1 MKKAPTVVRDDI
13 ATAKKRMHAKIGGGS
28 EINRLESY
36 VDVDEHV
43 DRMTAGLYG
52 IERGLLVLT
61 DRRLIFIKDH
71 MMSKTAEDF
80 PLRNI
85 TSVAWQSE
93 MMLGAVVIST
103 AVGETEIKNVD
114 KNDGKDLVDIVRT
127 RLGAP
132 GPKSAVPTGPTSL
145 KQLASILAAM

>member
-1 MKKAPTVVRDDI
+1 MNDAPAPVRDDI
-13 ATAKKRMHAKIGGGS
+13 ATAESRTQAKIGARS

-52 IERGLLVLT
+52 LERGLLVLT
-61 DRRLIFIKDH
+61 DRRLIFINYH
-71 MMSKTAEDF
+71 IMSETAADI

-93 MMLGAVVIST
+93 RRLGAIVIST
-103 AVGETEIKNVD
+103 AEGKTEIKNVD
-114 KNDGKDLVDIVRT
+114 HSDGKDFVDVVRA
-127 RLGAP
+127 RLCAP
-132 GPKSAVPTGPTSL
+132 GPTSAAPGPTTL
-145 KQLASILAAM
+145 EQLASILAAI

>member
-1 MKKAPTVVRDDI
+1 MNNALAIVRDDI
-13 ATAKKRMHAKIGGGS
+13 ATAKSRMHAKIGAGS

-52 IERGLLVLT
+52 LERGLLVLT
-61 DRRLIFIKDH
+61 DRRLIFINYH
-71 MMSKTAEDF
+71 IMSMTAEDF

-85 TSVAWQSE
+85 TSVAWRSE
-93 MMLGAVVIST
+93 MRLGAIVIST
-103 AVGETEIKNVD
+103 AGGKTEIQNVD
-114 KNDGKDLVDIVRT
+114 KKDGKDLVETVRA

-132 GPKSAVPTGPTSL
+132 SPTSAGPGVKAL
-145 KQLASILAAM
+145 EELASILAAI

>member
-1 MKKAPTVVRDDI
+1 MNKAPAVVRDDI
-13 ATAKKRMHAKIGGGS
+13 ATAESRMHAKTGDGS

-52 IERGLLVLT
+52 LERGLLVLT
-61 DRRLIFIKDH
+61 DRRLIFINYH
-71 MMSKTAEDF
+71 IMSETAADI

-93 MMLGAVVIST
+93 MRLGAIVIFT
-103 AVGETEIKNVD
+103 AKGKTEIKNVD
-114 KNDGKDLVDIVRT
+114 QNDGKDFVDVVRA
-127 RLGAP
+127 RLGVPSPTSAAP
-132 GPKSAVPTGPTSL
+132 GPTAL
-145 KQLASILAAM
+145 EQLTSILAAM

>member
-1 MKKAPTVVRDDI
+1 MNNALAVVRDDI
-13 ATAKKRMHAKIGGGS
+13 ATAKSRMHAKVGAGS

-43 DRMTAGLYG
+43 DRMTVGLYG
-52 IERGLLVLT
+52 LERGLLVLT
-61 DRRLIFIKDH
+61 DRRLIFINYH
-71 MMSKTAEDF
+71 IMSMPVEGF

-93 MMLGAVVIST
+93 MRLGAIVIST
-103 AVGETEIKNVD
+103 AGGKTKIQNVD
-114 KNDGKDLVDIVRT
+114 KKDGEDLVDIVRA

-132 GPKSAVPTGPTSL
+132 SSTSAGPGAKTL
-145 KQLASILAAM
+145 EELASILSAM

>member
-1 MKKAPTVVRDDI
+1 MNRAPAAVRDDI
-13 ATAKKRMHAKIGGGS
+13 ARAKSRMHAKVGARREIKRLGS
-28 EINRLESY
+28 C

-43 DRMTAGLYG
+43 DRMTSGVYLN
-52 IERGLLVLT
+52 ECGLLVLT

-71 MMSKTAEDF
+71 MMSKTTEDF

-85 TSVAWQSE
+85 TSVAWQPE

-103 AVGETEIKNVD
+103 AGGKTQIRSVD
-114 KNDGKDLVDIVRT
+114 KEDGKDLVDSACA

-132 GPKSAVPTGPTSL
+132 RPTNVLPAGLASL
-145 KQLASILAAM
+145 EKLASILTAI